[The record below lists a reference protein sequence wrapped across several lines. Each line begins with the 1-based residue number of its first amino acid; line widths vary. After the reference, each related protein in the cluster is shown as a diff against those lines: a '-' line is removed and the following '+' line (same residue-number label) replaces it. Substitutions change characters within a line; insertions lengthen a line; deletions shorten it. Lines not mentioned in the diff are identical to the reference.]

1 MWKRRTHWSGR
12 VWFGLRSKFNVY
24 DETEKNVANRK
35 LFKIVTDRQ
44 RKKETNKVKE
54 NEECTEKSAENNNK
68 TVT

>member
-35 LFKIVTDRQ
+35 LFKI
-44 RKKETNKVKE
+44 ETNKVKE

>member
-1 MWKRRTHWSGR
+1 MSEK
-12 VWFGLRSKFNVY
+12 NN

-35 LFKIVTDRQ
+35 LFKIVTDRR
-44 RKKETNKVKE
+44 RKEESNKVKE